1 MGYKIRMLTNEEF
14 AREDLKKIFE
24 ENGGKIPVAQVS
36 SIAIA
41 EDENGKLLGF
51 HTLQPVYHCEPEWI
65 DPEVRSIYP
74 NLHKDLMEVIIEPLK
89 HIKGLVIY
97 AFAPNEKISN
107 LAKRFGFKE
116 LDWKVLE
123 QRF

>member
-1 MGYKIRMLTNEEF
+1 MGYRIRMLTSEEF
-14 AREDLKKIFE
+14 AREDLKAIFE
-24 ENGGKIPVAQVS
+24 AHGAKVPQAEHS

-41 EDENGKLLGF
+41 EDEEGKLLGF

-65 DPEVRSIYP
+65 DPEVRGVYP
-74 NLHKDLMEVIIEPLK
+74 SLHKDLMEVIIEPLK

-97 AFAPNEKISN
+97 AFAPNEKIAN
-107 LAKRFGFKE
+107 FAKRFGFKE
-116 LDWKVLE
+116 RDWKVLE